1 MIVRLAEE
9 TRIGHLRLQG
19 FQLGL
24 QLFQLLRQLFQLTL
38 QFIA

>member
-9 TRIGHLRLQG
+9 TCIRYLRLQA
-19 FQLGL
+19 FQLCF

-38 QFIA
+38 QVIA